1 MYIYFDEI
9 KESEMH
15 VASWIFSMADS
26 HYNLTMRQENYGGGW
41 PKDMIG
47 NIMGRRR

>member
-26 HYNLTMRQENYGGGW
+26 HCNLTMRQESYGVVGL
-41 PKDMIG
+41 KT
-47 NIMGRRR
+47 